1 MKASDIRNGTTKPSH
16 VNRLNPYSAVND
28 EELKSRIAV
37 AAYYKAQARG
47 FEPGHDLEDWVT
59 AEMELQA

>member
-1 MKASDIRNGTTKPSH
+1 MKSSDIRNGTTKPSR
-16 VNRLNPYSAVND
+16 VNRLNPYSTWND

-37 AAYYKAQARG
+37 AAYFKAEARG

-59 AEMELQA
+59 AEMEQQA